1 LPRRKTVT
9 KRMQDKLV
17 KALTAKTPQ
26 GRVNYLIDAIAE
38 EGFHDPLLDSLLHGL
53 NEVGFAKGPLDKK
66 LQAWIRKTLG
76 YRL

>member
-1 LPRRKTVT
+1 MPRRKTVT